1 MAFLDERGLSFLW
14 TKIKSYVQNTLHGHD
29 GTGTLTSAI
38 PDGTQWQ
45 NECVRRGD
53 TVSVQWYRHSFAAR
67 PVDGTVCTL
76 PEGYRPSS
84 ARSISCSC
92 FVSSGTW
99 VSILC
104 TVEPNGEIR
113 LGYSGTITC
122 TYCMIWGTF
131 VI

>member
-1 MAFLDERGLSFLW
+1 MAFLDEKGLAFLW
-14 TKIKSYVQNTLHGHD
+14 QKIKDYIHGQD
-29 GTGTLTSAI
+29 GTSTLTSAI
-38 PDGTQWQ
+38 ADGVQWQ

-53 TVSVQWYRHSFAAR
+53 AVSVQWYRHSFAAR

-92 FVSSGTW
+92 YVSSGTW

-104 TVEPNGEIR
+104 TVEPNGEIL
-113 LGYSGTITC
+113 LGYSDTITC

-131 VI
+131 LI